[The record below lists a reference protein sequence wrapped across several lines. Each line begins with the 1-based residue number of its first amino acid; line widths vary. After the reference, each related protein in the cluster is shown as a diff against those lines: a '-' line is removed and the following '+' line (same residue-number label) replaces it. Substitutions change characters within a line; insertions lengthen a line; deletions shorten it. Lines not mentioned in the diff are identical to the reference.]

1 MAVYSLGQRATGF
14 TNGTALW
21 ELRTAA
27 AARARLHV
35 VSLSASIATSGPRFG
50 LGRPAAIGVT
60 PTSPQTWLAHD
71 PGDPAGTVQGAL
83 AWGTGPTAPAR
94 FFAQHLLFN
103 QYMLFW
109 TFPVPLVIGVSSSIV
124 VWNSTGGTSTVVDMF
139 TRGDE

>member
-1 MAVYSLGQRATGF
+1 VAVYSLGQRATGF
-14 TNGTALW
+14 TAGTALW

-35 VSLSASIATSGPRFG
+35 VSLSASIATSGPRLA

-71 PGDPAGTVQGAL
+71 PNDPAGTVQGAL
-83 AWGTGPTAPAR
+83 AWGTGPTAPVG
-94 FFAQHLLFN
+94 FFVQRLVFN
-103 QYMLFW
+103 QVILYW
-109 TFPVPLVIGVSSSIV
+109 TFPVPLVIAISSSVV
-124 VWNSTGGTSTVVDMF
+124 VWNIAGGTSTVVDMF